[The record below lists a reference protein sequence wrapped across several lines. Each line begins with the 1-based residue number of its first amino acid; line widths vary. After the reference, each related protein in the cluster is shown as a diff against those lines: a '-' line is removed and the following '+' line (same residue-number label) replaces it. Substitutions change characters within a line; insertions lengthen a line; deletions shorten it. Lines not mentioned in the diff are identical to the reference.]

1 MVHSLLEQVT
11 NVSKLTL
18 PFVASAKD
26 RALSFTEDMEVAV
39 IFYFAESGRRKGEG
53 IILKKPAEELA
64 FISKL
69 YYPIWFVPR
78 NGKTLLF
85 DGLGVSRSPLRYEV
99 LPDVKTFIADVKGCA
114 GKRQAYEAALADHA
128 HSFESIKTSEEKIIV
143 GLISGTDL
151 TENFQNYSTELEG
164 VEQSRVESRVYL
176 LPVIDESS
184 ISSGLND
191 LAELKVALDGD
202 IQSLAEAMKLI
213 SVLTREHT
221 DTIRGE
227 MKAIQAEMNQKI
239 ALAKSLAAGK
249 VSRIKERYD
258 ALVLKT
264 SDRFKGQLQVLH
276 QKRVGF
282 AKSQDRAVAQVE
294 RCQTEILTFRN
305 RRDARGERRWK
316 EERDKWKREFA
327 ALKRSVEDLDKQ
339 ISDVESEKAIEISN
353 VRAEFNAQSNEAMT
367 GVRELEAVRDSKVT
381 LCCQEMNSLNDLT
394 SKILA
399 QMDGLSKQKR
409 GALLELDRMGMRQP
423 RRKLALVYVPFY
435 LSCFQSGPQRRY
447 AVYPPSI
454 VGSMKAI
461 TKFKGMLG
469 ISKVRSLFQPRSRAV
484 SNVLGQV
491 VTLIE
496 QNPVFE
502 KEVHDI
508 GSDANI
514 MQSMEAHERIKRGLV
529 DLRNEN
535 WLSPSETQ
543 DLCSML

>member
-1 MVHSLLEQVT
+1 MHSLLEQVT

-26 RALSFTEDMEVAV
+26 RALSFTEDMEAAV
-39 IFYFAESGRRKGEG
+39 IFYFAESGRKKGEG

-69 YYPIWFVPR
+69 YYPVWLAPR
-78 NGKTLLF
+78 NGRTLLF
-85 DGLGVSRSPLRYEV
+85 DGLGVSRSTLHYEV
-99 LPDVKTFIADVKGCA
+99 LPDIKIFIHDVNGCA

-128 HSFESIKTSEEKIIV
+128 HSFKSVKASEEKIIA
-143 GLISGTDL
+143 GLISDVDL
-151 TENFQNYSTELEG
+151 AEDFQNYTTELEG
-164 VEQSRVESRVYL
+164 VEQSRVESRVCL
-176 LPVIDESS
+176 PPVIDESA
-184 ISSGLND
+184 ISSGLSD
-191 LAELKVALDGD
+191 LAELRVALDGD

-221 DTIRGE
+221 EAIRGE
-227 MKAIQAEMNQKI
+227 TKALQVEMNRKI
-239 ALAKSLAAGK
+239 TLAKSLAAGK

-264 SDRFKGQLQVLH
+264 SDRFEKQLQVLY

-282 AKSQDRAVAQVE
+282 EKNQDRAVAQVE
-294 RCQTEILTFRN
+294 RCQTEILTFRS

-327 ALKRSVEDLDKQ
+327 ALKRSVEDLDRQ
-339 ISDVESEKAIEISN
+339 ISDVDSEKAIEISN
-353 VRAEFNAQSNEAMT
+353 VRAEFNAQSNEAMS

-381 LCCQEMNSLNDLT
+381 LCVQEMNSLNDLT
-394 SKILA
+394 SNILA

-409 GALLELDRMGMRQP
+409 GALLELDRMGMRQS

-454 VGSMKAI
+454 VGSMKVM

-484 SNVLGQV
+484 SNVLAQV

-502 KEVHDI
+502 KEVHDM
-508 GSDANI
+508 GSGANI
-514 MQSMEAHERIKRGLV
+514 LRSTEAREGIKRGLV

-535 WLSPSETQ
+535 WLSPNETQ
-543 DLCSML
+543 DLCSIL

>member
-1 MVHSLLEQVT
+1 
-11 NVSKLTL
+11 
-18 PFVASAKD
+18 
-26 RALSFTEDMEVAV
+26 MEAAV
-39 IFYFAESGRRKGEG
+39 IFYFAESGRKKGEG

-69 YYPIWFVPR
+69 YYPIWFAPR
-78 NGKTLLF
+78 NGRTLVF
-85 DGLGVSRSPLRYEV
+85 DGLGVSRSTLRYEV
-99 LPDVKTFIADVKGCA
+99 LPDIKIFINDVNGSA

-128 HSFESIKTSEEKIIV
+128 HSFESVKTSEEKIIV

-151 TENFQNYSTELEG
+151 AEDLQDYSTELEG
-164 VEQSRVESRVYL
+164 AGQLRVESRACL

-191 LAELKVALDGD
+191 LAELKVAIDGD
-202 IQSLAEAMKLI
+202 IKSLAEAMKLI
-213 SVLTREHT
+213 SVLTREHA
-221 DTIRGE
+221 DTIRAE
-227 MKAIQAEMNQKI
+227 MKAAQVEMNQKI
-239 ALAKSLAAGK
+239 ALAKSLASEK

-264 SDRFKGQLQVLH
+264 SGRFEKQLQVLH

-282 AKSQDRAVAQVE
+282 EKNQDRAVAQVE
-294 RCQTEILTFRN
+294 RCQTEILTFRS

-316 EERDKWKREFA
+316 EERAKWKREFE

-353 VRAEFNAQSNEAMT
+353 IRAEFNAQSNEAMA
-367 GVRELEAVRDSKVT
+367 GVRELEAVRDSKVK
-381 LCCQEMNSLNDLT
+381 LCVQEMNSLNDLT
-394 SKILA
+394 SSILA
-399 QMDGLSKQKR
+399 QMDTLSKRKR
-409 GALLELDRMGMRQP
+409 GALLELDRMGMRQS
-423 RRKLALVYVPFY
+423 RRKLTIVYVPFY
-435 LSCFQSGPQRRY
+435 LSCFQSGTQRRY

-454 VGSMKAI
+454 VGSMKVI

-508 GSDANI
+508 GSDADVL
-514 MQSMEAHERIKRGLV
+514 QSTEARERIKRGLV

-535 WLSPSETQ
+535 WLSPNETQ
-543 DLCSML
+543 DLCGML